1 MLKIALVLVF
11 LIVGANAAVWDRKQQ
26 AGVRGVLLCHGEP
39 ARDVLVKMYDAD
51 FADGS
56 FEVSGQEAELLTL
69 DVKVN
74 FYHNCDDRIVPCERK
89 FSIGL
94 PSKYVTSG
102 DDSHPLLQPR
112 CTRFPPSSFFV
123 GLCACSAVSI
133 GRKQSAGAR
142 GRLMCDQKPSEWSPR
157 QSGKQKS
164 LGSQLAMYDDDRGVD
179 LDDFMGETHT
189 DSEGY
194 FEFSGTSHEFTSID
208 PKINPCQRK
217 FSIMIPDRQENQ
229 SSRQ

>member
-1 MLKIALVLVF
+1 MLKLALVLVL

-51 FADGS
+51 FGFDTDDLMGVTHTRADGS

-102 DDSHPLLQPR
+102 DDPI
-112 CTRFPPSSFFV
+112 RFYNV
-123 GLCACSAVSI
+123 GVLE
-133 GRKQSAGAR
+133 
-142 GRLMCDQKPSEWSPR
+142 L
-157 QSGKQKS
+157 SGK
-164 LGSQLAMYDDDRGVD
+164 YDDEERDCI
-179 LDDFMGETHT
+179 H
-189 DSEGY
+189 
-194 FEFSGTSHEFTSID
+194 
-208 PKINPCQRK
+208 
-217 FSIMIPDRQENQ
+217 
-229 SSRQ
+229 